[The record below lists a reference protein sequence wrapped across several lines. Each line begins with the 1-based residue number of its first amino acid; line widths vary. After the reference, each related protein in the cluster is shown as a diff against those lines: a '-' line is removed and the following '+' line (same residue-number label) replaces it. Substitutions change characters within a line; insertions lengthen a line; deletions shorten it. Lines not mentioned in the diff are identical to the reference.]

1 MLMKRTAME
10 TPSWNAGER
19 EFAVRVEC
27 VSKQYSAARP
37 ATGGGHRSGRRWAL
51 QDVSFTVARGEMVG
65 LLGPNGAGKTSLLK
79 SIATLLEVNSGR
91 ITVEGI
97 DVAARPLE
105 ARRMMGLVTCD
116 ERSFYWRLSARAN
129 LKFFGALYRVPKQVL
144 SKRINELLDALDLA
158 DSADRPYHSF
168 STGMRQKMAVARGLL
183 TDPRLVLYDEPMRS
197 LDPVSRERIRDWIRS
212 SRQRDGGKTHIIA
225 TNQLD
230 EAEQLCDRVLILN
243 GGKIV
248 AQGSVREIRNRFG
261 EEGQLVHRITCT
273 GFAPYFL
280 LEPSPDRGL
289 WDVTLEPG
297 DAQTRVVRAATSSQ
311 SEGLSLVLDW
321 ILKAGGRV
329 LKCETDQASF
339 DEVFCR
345 IIREGLDAGA
355 PAAVE
360 ERC

>member
-1 MLMKRTAME
+1 MLTKRTVLDKP
-10 TPSWNAGER
+10 TWNPEGR
-19 EFAVRVEC
+19 ELAVRVES
-27 VSKQYSAARP
+27 VSKQYSATRP
-37 ATGGGHRSGRRWAL
+37 ATDSGRGSGRRWAL

-97 DVAARPLE
+97 DVAERPIE
-105 ARRMMGLVTCD
+105 ARRLMGLVTCD

-129 LKFFGALYRVPKQVL
+129 LKFFGALYRVPRQVL
-144 SKRINELLDALDLA
+144 SERIDELLEALDLT

-197 LDPVSRERIRDWIRS
+197 LDPVSRERIRHWIRS
-212 SRQRDGGKTHIIA
+212 SRQRDGRKTHIIA

-243 GGKIV
+243 GGRIV

-273 GFAPYFL
+273 GFAPYLL
-280 LEPSPDRGL
+280 LEPAPDQGL
-289 WDVTLEPG
+289 WAVTLEPG
-297 DAQTRVVRAATSSQ
+297 DAQALVVRAATSRQ

-321 ILKAGGRV
+321 ILQAGGRV
-329 LKCETDQASF
+329 LKCETEQASF

-345 IIREGLDAGA
+345 IIREGCETGA
-355 PAAVE
+355 PATVE